1 MCNVIN
7 YNNIIQSHRWYS
19 EMTIKCTLV
28 PFYVSSRMA
37 YETTGEGLEQ
47 IFFFLLFITIA
58 MFFIAQQSFVNYIN
72 HVHIVDCLFI
82 FDTAAIFSY
91 LMLLLSHIT
100 CQFNHAA
107 YIVNLQQKRGAFQT
121 EDGIGVSTILC
132 SKHNGSK
139 R

>member
-1 MCNVIN
+1 
-7 YNNIIQSHRWYS
+7 
-19 EMTIKCTLV
+19 
-28 PFYVSSRMA
+28 MA

-139 R
+139 RWLLLNINIWTFDNSDVSAISVYLFAHE